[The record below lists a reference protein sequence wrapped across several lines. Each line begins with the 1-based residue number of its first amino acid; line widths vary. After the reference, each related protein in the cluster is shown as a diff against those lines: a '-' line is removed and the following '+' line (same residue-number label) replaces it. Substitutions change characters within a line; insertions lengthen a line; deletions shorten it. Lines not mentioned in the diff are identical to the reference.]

1 MQTIQYRKTRIWE
14 MKEDNYTKSLAKISG
29 LCDIKYA
36 KYSGKCYT
44 QIHKTLHGDAILVSL
59 SVRGTNLGQ
68 FPFEKRSFISGNDVI
83 TQLT

>member
-1 MQTIQYRKTRIWE
+1 MKTIQYRNSRIWE

-44 QIHKTLHGDAILVSL
+44 QIHKTLQRDAILVSL
-59 SVRGTNLGQ
+59 TGAQTVGQ
-68 FPFEKRSFISGNDVI
+68 FPFEKRSLISGNDVI